1 LGFSS
6 PAFSLRATGLLRT
19 RFPTLER
26 ITQEATDSVKMISG
40 ITKVNQNKE
49 TTKIAIAQTTKSELD
64 NSNTR
69 IVDSSTWIK
78 ILIIFIIIKIF
89 LRVVLII
96 VRMKK

>member
-1 LGFSS
+1 
-6 PAFSLRATGLLRT
+6 
-19 RFPTLER
+19 
-26 ITQEATDSVKMISG
+26 MISG